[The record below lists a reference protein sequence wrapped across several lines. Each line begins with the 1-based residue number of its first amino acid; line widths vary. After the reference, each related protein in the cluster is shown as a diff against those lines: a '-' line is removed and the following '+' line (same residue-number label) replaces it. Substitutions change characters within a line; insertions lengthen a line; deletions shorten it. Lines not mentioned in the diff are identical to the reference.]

1 MNAKTAVLYARVSSS
16 SQAEEEVSIPAQLD
30 AGRRRAA
37 RDGATLV
44 REFVDEGRSAFIES
58 NRRAFEAAIDYATTH
73 GVDVFYTWSSSRFA
87 RNKLEAVKF
96 KRELE
101 RAGVN
106 LVYLSVNLDLRTD
119 EGWLLDSIFE
129 VLDEQ
134 RSRDTSKDTRR
145 SLIHLAQQGFWVS
158 GLAPF
163 GYESV
168 PAPADPRRRKL
179 VPKPGE
185 AERARE
191 VFELRVVGL
200 GAKAIADHFNAAGLR
215 FRRRQWTKAA
225 VLDLLRN
232 RVLIGQTIFNRREPR
247 TNRIRPESDWLVLE
261 THEAIIPPA
270 LWQAVQSLMDDAAA
284 PHVGKGRTRSNHL
297 FTGLIRCGACGGAMT
312 IETARGRGG
321 TYSYYSCRTAKQGG
335 ACSVSRYPAERVDA
349 ILGAEIVRQVL
360 SPSLLR
366 EFAEEMARIAAQA
379 TASRGDRMQRIAA
392 QAASLRQRNAK
403 LYDVLELHGKDA
415 PDLADLTQ
423 RLRDNNAELR
433 ALDAEAARIE
443 AETDATT
450 SIAPVNFEALA
461 AELVDMLLHPADP
474 ARVRTFYAGFIRSI
488 TIRDDTATIDYDPAR
503 VVMAT
508 SPGVHSL
515 KNWGR
520 WRSMRRTLVVAGL
533 AAAGRG
539 VISGG
544 SGRR

>member
-1 MNAKTAVLYARVSSS
+1 MNPKTAVLYARVSSS

-30 AGRRRAA
+30 AGRKRAA
-37 RDGATLV
+37 RDGTTLV

-58 NRRAFEAAIDYATTH
+58 NRRQFEAAIDYATTH

-87 RNKLEAVKF
+87 RNKLEAVKY

-101 RAGVN
+101 RAGVAM
-106 LVYLSVNLDLRTD
+106 VYLSVNIDLRTD

-179 VPKPGE
+179 VPKVGE

-191 VFELRVVGL
+191 VFELRAVGL
-200 GAKAIADHFNAAGLR
+200 GAKAIADHFNAAGIR
-215 FRRRQWTKAA
+215 FRNRPWTKAA

-247 TNRIRPESDWLVLE
+247 TGRARPESEWLVLD
-261 THEAIIPPA
+261 THEAIIPGE
-270 LWQAVQSLMDDAAA
+270 LWQAVQSVMDDAAA
-284 PHVGKGRTRSNHL
+284 PHVGKGRTRSGHL

-321 TYSYYSCRTAKQGG
+321 IYSYYSCRTAKQGG
-335 ACSVSRYPAERVDA
+335 GCSVSRYPADRVDSV
-349 ILGAEIVRQVL
+349 LGSEIVRQVL

-366 EFAEEMARIAAQA
+366 EFAEEMTRIAAQA
-379 TASRGDRMQRIAA
+379 SATRGERMQRIAS
-392 QAASLRQRNAK
+392 QAAALRQRNAR
-403 LYDVLELHGKDA
+403 LYEILELHGKDA
-415 PDLADLTQ
+415 PNLADLTQ
-423 RLRDNNAELR
+423 RLRDNSAELR

-443 AETDATT
+443 AETESTAAV
-450 SIAPVNFEALA
+450 APIDFESLA

-503 VVMAT
+503 VVMT
-508 SPGVHSL
+508 TTPGVHSL

-520 WRSMRRTLVVAGL
+520 WRSMRRTLVV
-533 AAAGRG
+533 RG
-539 VISGG
+539 VLQAQRGVSRAG
-544 SGRR
+544 